1 MHGAST
7 SAMSSGVPIEKTQ
20 SRDRSGLLL
29 RTLAGRCQMMA
40 APAADRS
47 PSAVISEVRNVLLD
61 LPDGMTVPEKFIAC
75 SLIGQ
80 MLARIVRLSGIDS
93 CPEVARAFID
103 FIEAGG
109 RSRDWRMRLVR
120 VVDCCEAALGSGVT
134 VELTLDDRVAR
145 AMRYIQEHGGDG
157 RLTLPQL
164 ARTVHV
170 SPWHLARMIKRQ
182 TGQGFVAHL
191 HQVRI
196 AAACRRLEQTG
207 LSVKEIA
214 GAVGYD
220 SSSQFDRR
228 FKRQV
233 GVTPLSYRRSM
244 FDRLRQSS

>member
-1 MHGAST
+1 
-7 SAMSSGVPIEKTQ
+7 
-20 SRDRSGLLL
+20 
-29 RTLAGRCQMMA
+29 
-40 APAADRS
+40 
-47 PSAVISEVRNVLLD
+47 
-61 LPDGMTVPEKFIAC
+61 
-75 SLIGQ
+75 LI
-80 MLARIVRLSGIDS
+80 
-93 CPEVARAFID
+93 
-103 FIEAGG
+103 
-109 RSRDWRMRLVR
+109 R
-120 VVDCCEAALGSGVT
+120 VVDCCEAALSSGVT
-134 VELTLDDRVAR
+134 AKPTLDDRVVR

-157 RLTLPQL
+157 RLTLQHL
-164 ARTVHV
+164 ARNVHV

-196 AAACRRLEQTG
+196 AAACQRLEQTA

>member
-1 MHGAST
+1 M
-7 SAMSSGVPIEKTQ
+7 
-20 SRDRSGLLL
+20 L
-29 RTLAGRCQMMA
+29 A
-40 APAADRS
+40 APAVEKS
-47 PSAVISEVRNVLLD
+47 PSALISDVRSLLLD
-61 LPDGMTVPEKFIAC
+61 LPDGMTVPEQFIAC

-80 MLARIVRLSGIDS
+80 VLARIVRVSGIDG
-93 CPEVARAFID
+93 CPEIARAFID
-103 FIEAGG
+103 VIDAGG
-109 RSRDWRMRLVR
+109 RSQNWRSRLIR

-134 VELTLDDRVAR
+134 AEPTLDDRVVR
-145 AMRYIQEHGGDG
+145 AMRYIQEHGADG
-157 RLTLPQL
+157 RLTLRQL

-196 AAACRRLEQTG
+196 AAACRRLEQTA

-244 FDRLRQSS
+244 FDRLRHSG